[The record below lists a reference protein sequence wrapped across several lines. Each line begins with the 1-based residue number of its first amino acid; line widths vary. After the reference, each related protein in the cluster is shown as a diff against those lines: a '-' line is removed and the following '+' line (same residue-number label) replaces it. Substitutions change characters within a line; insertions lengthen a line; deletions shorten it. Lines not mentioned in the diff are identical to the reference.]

1 MWYWI
6 SGRVWGA
13 LLIYLLF
20 PSGVLGATFT
30 IGLTGSPNP
39 VTAGNTL
46 TYTIT
51 VINNSQIFQTPI
63 NVIDTLPGSVQFQS
77 ANGPNF
83 VNNGGTVT
91 FSTNGLASGQ
101 SFSVTVTV
109 TPQTTGTITNTVTVT
124 SSTVSENTNVV
135 TTVSAQPTSNPDL
148 AVTLTQPV
156 SPVIVND

>member
-63 NVIDTLPGSVQFQS
+63 NVTDTLPSSVQFQS

-83 VNNGGTVT
+83 VNNGGGVVT

-101 SFSVTVTV
+101 SVTVTVTV
-109 TPQTTGTITNTVTVT
+109 TPQATGTIT
-124 SSTVSENTNVV
+124 
-135 TTVSAQPTSNPDL
+135 
-148 AVTLTQPV
+148 
-156 SPVIVND
+156 

>member
-20 PSGVLGATFT
+20 PSGLLGATFT

-51 VINNSQIFQTPI
+51 VINSSQIFRRPLMSRHPSGLCSVSIREWAKLRKQRRRSRDVFDQWAREWPI
-63 NVIDTLPGSVQFQS
+63 LQRYRHGHRAERGHHYKHGDGYVFRQ
-77 ANGPNF
+77 
-83 VNNGGTVT
+83 
-91 FSTNGLASGQ
+91 LAR
-101 SFSVTVTV
+101 TRM
-109 TPQTTGTITNTVTVT
+109 
-124 SSTVSENTNVV
+124 SS
-135 TTVSAQPTSNPDL
+135 QL
-148 AVTLTQPV
+148 
-156 SPVIVND
+156 